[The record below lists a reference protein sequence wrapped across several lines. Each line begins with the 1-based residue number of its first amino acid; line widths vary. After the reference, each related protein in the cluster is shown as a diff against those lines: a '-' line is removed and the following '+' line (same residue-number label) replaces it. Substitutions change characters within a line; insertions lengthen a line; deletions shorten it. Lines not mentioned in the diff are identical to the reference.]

1 MLLTHFS
8 INLLYLL
15 YQNIENYNKNNTYKV
30 AIAFNPT
37 NGDIITCINDEL
49 IYSINDITLKGNL
62 TGFISQGK
70 NTVFK
75 QLLSEEL

>member
-1 MLLTHFS
+1 M
-8 INLLYLL
+8 
-15 YQNIENYNKNNTYKV
+15 